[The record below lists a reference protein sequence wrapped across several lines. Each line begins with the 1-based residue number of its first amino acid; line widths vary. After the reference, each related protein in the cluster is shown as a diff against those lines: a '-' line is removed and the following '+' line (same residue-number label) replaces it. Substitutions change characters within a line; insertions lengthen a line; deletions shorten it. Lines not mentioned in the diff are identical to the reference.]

1 MSKNADTVAA
11 YFRSVDSEDL
21 VALASLFAD
30 GAVVMTA
37 GAGERHGERILNFYR
52 SVFKKFPQHQD
63 APTRILEIGETIV
76 AEIEFTGRSSSGV
89 EVAFPAVDIFDL
101 QDGKIVRLTQWVD
114 TYALERKLAT

>member
-63 APTRILEIGETIV
+63 APTRILEIGLP
-76 AEIEFTGRSSSGV
+76 S
-89 EVAFPAVDIFDL
+89 
-101 QDGKIVRLTQWVD
+101 
-114 TYALERKLAT
+114 